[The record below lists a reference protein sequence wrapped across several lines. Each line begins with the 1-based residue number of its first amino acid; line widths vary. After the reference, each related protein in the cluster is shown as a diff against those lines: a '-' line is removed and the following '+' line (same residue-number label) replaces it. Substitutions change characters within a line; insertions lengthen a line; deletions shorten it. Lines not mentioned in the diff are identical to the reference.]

1 LPSVPV
7 NRELI
12 RSRAADIQSELAF
25 LRAYAGIPPKAF
37 SADLEKARAARYS
50 LIVLVEAAA
59 AICTHLCAR
68 HGRAPDSYPGCF
80 ELLGTL
86 GIVEAALAA
95 RLAAMA
101 RLRNLLV
108 HGYGRVDDERL
119 HKIIREDLGDLDDF
133 LKAVSAYIEA
143 EEKPS

>member
-1 LPSVPV
+1 MV
-7 NRELI
+7 
-12 RSRAADIQSELAF
+12 
-25 LRAYAGIPPKAF
+25 
-37 SADLEKARAARYS
+37 
-50 LIVLVEAAA
+50 
-59 AICTHLCAR
+59 
-68 HGRAPDSYPGCF
+68 
-80 ELLGTL
+80 LGTTR
-86 GIVEAALAA
+86 GAHVAFGASKQRLAA